1 MSGAWQHRRARG
13 GADGDAMT
21 VTSDAVLRIDGM
33 VCGSCTGAVSAALK
47 GAPGVVEGARR
58 SLELSGGISLF
69 SREACRR
76 RRARRLTPLPILT
89 VTPRS
94 TPDSQSPCPWTK
106 SARTC
111 ASTPW

>member
-1 MSGAWQHRRARG
+1 
-13 GADGDAMT
+13 MT
-21 VTSDAVLRIDGM
+21 ATSDAVLRIDGM

-58 SLELSGGISLF
+58 SLERSGGISF
-69 SREACRR
+69 SREGCRR
-76 RRARRLTPLPILT
+76 RRAWRLTPLPTLT

-94 TPDSQSPCPWTK
+94 TPDSQSSCPWMK

-111 ASTPW
+111 ASTPR